1 MKTETTTRKNTLG
14 KLKTREREDRKNLII
29 DSAERVFASRPFD
42 KVSMRE
48 IAEDAG
54 ISTSSIYTYFH
65 NQEALFLEAV
75 LRDSN
80 RLLDE
85 VQGIVNAEEGA
96 SIIDRVIETFIDF
109 IAHND
114 SYYRMM
120 VVFMT
125 HGNLKP
131 DSLEKMN
138 EVVGRGLAMFDM
150 VFRHAGYKGNVRML
164 SHYFFAM
171 LNGILVTFRKFPGR
185 SDRVIIAHMKH
196 VGKIFTRLLEG
207 RI

>member
-85 VQGIVNAEEGA
+85 VQGIVNAEAGA
-96 SIIDRVIETFIDF
+96 PIIDRVIETFIDF

-131 DSLEKMN
+131 ESLEKMN
-138 EVVGRGLAMFDM
+138 EVVGRGLAMFDA
-150 VFRHAGYKGNVRML
+150 VFRHAGYEGNVRML